1 MPSNSLLMS
10 VAQAQNVH
18 KTKFELFSNVCTYGT
33 QNITNAALFVVLSSM
48 LTNIVELIELLHLYS
63 YR

>member
-18 KTKFELFSNVCTYGT
+18 KTKFELFNVCTYGT